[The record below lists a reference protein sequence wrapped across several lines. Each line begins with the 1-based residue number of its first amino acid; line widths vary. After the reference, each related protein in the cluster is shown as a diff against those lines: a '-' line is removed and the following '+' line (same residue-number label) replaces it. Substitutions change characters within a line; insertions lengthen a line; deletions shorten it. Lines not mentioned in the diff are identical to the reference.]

1 LLPVFI
7 RALRKT
13 FRSSLADLSASTKG
27 VIAIAN
33 RSAFAL
39 SQNLTV
45 PFADPLAGLDGR
57 NLRDGGFIPKR
68 VFSINFLRVL
78 FFEE

>member
-1 LLPVFI
+1 M
-7 RALRKT
+7 
-13 FRSSLADLSASTKG
+13 ASITS
-27 VIAIAN
+27 AN

-57 NLRDGGFIPKR
+57 NLRDAESYTEKNFSDQLFVCFISWR
-68 VFSINFLRVL
+68 VIYLLGEMDLLNV
-78 FFEE
+78 